1 MKAIEQLIERH
12 PELSVCAEQIRKAFA
27 AIVETYRND
36 GRLLCCGNGG
46 SAADSEHIVG
56 ELMKSFKRPRPIP
69 AAVRTALAEQGPD
82 GMALADTLEGSL
94 AAIALVSHTALMTA
108 YANDRSWDAAFAQQV
123 LGLGRAGDA
132 FIAISTSGNA
142 ADCVNAARVA
152 KAKGLKTIAL
162 TGEGGGKLAQVCD
175 VAICVPARE
184 TYLVQELHL
193 PVYHALCAAVEDKLF
208 G

>member
-1 MKAIEQLIERH
+1 
-12 PELSVCAEQIRKAFA
+12 
-27 AIVETYRND
+27 
-36 GRLLCCGNGG
+36 
-46 SAADSEHIVG
+46 
-56 ELMKSFKRPRPIP
+56 
-69 AAVRTALAEQGPD
+69 
-82 GMALADTLEGSL
+82 MALADTLEGSL

-132 FIAISTSGNA
+132 LIAISTSGNA

-193 PVYHALCAAVEDKLF
+193 PVYHALCAAVEDELF